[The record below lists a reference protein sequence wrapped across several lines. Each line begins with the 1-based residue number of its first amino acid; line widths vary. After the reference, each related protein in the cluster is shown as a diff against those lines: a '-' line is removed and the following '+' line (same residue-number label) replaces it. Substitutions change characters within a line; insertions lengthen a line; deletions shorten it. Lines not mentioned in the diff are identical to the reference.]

1 MYGTHHDNG
10 STSWTHLQVPSF
22 PNAEGMIDGTIHRI
36 RRPSGPLQAE
46 FYRADKPCHVRS
58 AEVIVDA
65 DDMIILLVSG
75 SHLMSHG

>member
-1 MYGTHHDNG
+1 
-10 STSWTHLQVPSF
+10 
-22 PNAEGMIDGTIHRI
+22 MIDGTIRRI

-65 DDMIILLVSG
+65 DDMIIRLVSG